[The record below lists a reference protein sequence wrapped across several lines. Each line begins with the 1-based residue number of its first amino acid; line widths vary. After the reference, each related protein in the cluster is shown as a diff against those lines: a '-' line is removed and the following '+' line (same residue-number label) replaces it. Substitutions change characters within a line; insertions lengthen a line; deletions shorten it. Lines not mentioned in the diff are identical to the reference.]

1 MQVEFSISGVKPAP
15 RLLPDQSGN
24 QSAVAMLPIGGQLAV
39 AGENAVIQFYD
50 AARDK
55 HLEKLQVRLLM
66 PLNNLSN
73 IAALPTQSSIWPPHV
88 HIFHLELLL
97 T

>member
-1 MQVEFSISGVKPAP
+1 MLQKDCLHTKIVLSPKKEFVQVEFSISGVKPAP
-15 RLLPDQSGN
+15 KLLPDQTGN

-55 HLEKLQVRLLM
+55 HLEKLQV
-66 PLNNLSN
+66 
-73 IAALPTQSSIWPPHV
+73 
-88 HIFHLELLL
+88 IFRYLIIM
-97 T
+97 